1 MTKRPANRDLVEVFG
16 YESDDLTP
24 SVRSLWSLGAC
35 PFINKT
41 CTKSNHDNTVTY
53 GTCSVTSPFGHCI
66 ICPNRLY
73 DNNYATLNRISERV
87 FGKGT
92 TFMMFDEFIK
102 RRDEKGTFVIALG
115 QNSGKEIKVGKSLS
129 MDWVLAKIK
138 NGQLLE
144 YTGIEVQSI
153 DITGNYRDA
162 WYAYKNLNPNS
173 DTTIPS
179 SGHGLNWANVHK
191 RLIPQIIRKG
201 KVYST
206 SSLVKSGLFFV
217 LPEIVYKKFEDIIGA
232 DIPQVTKAGPNILT
246 IHTYELSKPVGHG
259 KQRRLEFTREVRVSM
274 EEFSQRFISG
284 PNLPSGEE
292 LDFAVKKVLGCQ

>member
-1 MTKRPANRDLVEVFG
+1 
-16 YESDDLTP
+16 
-24 SVRSLWSLGAC
+24 
-35 PFINKT
+35 
-41 CTKSNHDNTVTY
+41 
-53 GTCSVTSPFGHCI
+53 
-66 ICPNRLY
+66 
-73 DNNYATLNRISERV
+73 
-87 FGKGT
+87 
-92 TFMMFDEFIK
+92 MMFDEYIK

-115 QNSGKEIKVGKSLS
+115 QNSGKEVKVGRSLS
-129 MDWVLAKIK
+129 MDWALAKIK

-162 WYAYKNLNPNS
+162 WYAYKTLNPNS
-173 DTTIPS
+173 DITIPN

-232 DIPQVTKAGPNILT
+232 DIPQVTKSGSNILT
-246 IHTYELSKPVGHG
+246 IHTYELSKPVGYG
-259 KQRRLEFTREVRVSM
+259 KQRSLEFTREVRVSM

-292 LDFAVKKVLGCQ
+292 LDSAVKKVLGCQ